1 MKQLEA
7 NDIDTIHDAG
17 PDKAKTVIINTC
29 GFIKDAKQE
38 SIDTIL
44 QFVKAK
50 QEGQINQLYVMG
62 CLSEKYK
69 DELKANIKGVDKYF
83 GTDEINSILSTIGA
97 DYKKELAG
105 ERLLTT
111 PSHYAYFKI
120 SEGCDRSCSFC
131 AIPFMRGKHKSKPI
145 ESLVA
150 EAESLSAKGVKEL
163 ILIAQDLT
171 YYGIDLYGKQ
181 KLADLLNYLSDIRGI
196 EWIRLHYAYPANFPR
211 DVVRVIKERENIC
224 RYLDIPFQH
233 INDRILKDMKRGV
246 NKKQI
251 YELIDYIRTEIPGI
265 ALRTTIM
272 TGFPGEGKKE
282 FEELRDFVFKTKF
295 DRLGVFTYSEEDDTW
310 SAINLKD
317 TVPEHVKKQR
327 ADIIMEE
334 QMNISKV
341 LNNSKI
347 GMLIKVIV
355 DRREVDYF
363 ICRSE
368 FDSPEVDDEILV
380 KGKGKKLK
388 PGEFCSAK
396 IYAADEYDL
405 YGEVCK

>member
-7 NDIDTIHDAG
+7 NDIRTIHDAC

-50 QEGQINQLYVMG
+50 QEGQISRLYVMG

-69 DELKANIKGVDKYF
+69 DELKADIKGVDKYF
-83 GTDEINSILSTIGA
+83 GTDEINSILGTIGA
-97 DYKKELAG
+97 GYKKELAG

-120 SEGCDRSCSFC
+120 SEGCDRACSFC
-131 AIPFMRGKHKSKPI
+131 AIPFMRGKHKSRPI
-145 ESLVA
+145 EALVA

-181 KLADLLNYLSDIRGI
+181 RLAGLLKYLSDIRGI
-196 EWIRLHYAYPANFPR
+196 EWIRLHYAYPANFPK
-211 DVVRVIKERENIC
+211 DVISVIKERENIC

-233 INDRILKDMKRGV
+233 INDHILKDMKRGV
-246 NKKQI
+246 NRKQI

-265 ALRTTIM
+265 ALRTTLM

-282 FEELRDFVFKTKF
+282 FEELREFVVKTKF

-310 SAINLKD
+310 SAINLED
-317 TVPEHVKKQR
+317 TVPEYVKKQR

-355 DRREVDYF
+355 DRREGDYY

-380 KGKGKKLK
+380 RGKEKKPE
-388 PGEFCSAK
+388 PGEFCIAR

-405 YGEVCK
+405 YGEIK

>member
-7 NDIDTIHDAG
+7 NNIRVIFDS
-17 PDKAKTVIINTC
+17 PPEKSKTAIINTC

-44 QFVKAK
+44 LFVKAK
-50 QEGQINQLYVMG
+50 EEGLIRHLYVMG
-62 CLSEKYK
+62 CLSERYK
-69 DELKANIKGVDKYF
+69 QELKASIQGVDRYF
-83 GTDEINSILSTIGA
+83 GTEDIHSILSEIGA

-131 AIPFMRGKHKSKPI
+131 AIPLMRGMHKSKSI
-145 ESLVA
+145 ETLVA

-171 YYGIDLYGKQ
+171 YYGIDLYGRQ
-181 KLADLLNYLSDIRGI
+181 KLADVLKYLSDIKGI

-211 DVVRVIKERENIC
+211 SVVSVIRERKNIC

-233 INDRILKDMKRGV
+233 INDKILRNMKRGV
-246 NKKQI
+246 NKRQI
-251 YELIDYIRTEIPGI
+251 YDLIGFIRDEIPGI
-265 ALRTTIM
+265 ALRTTVM

-282 FEELRDFVFKTKF
+282 FEELRKFVRDVKF
-295 DRLGVFTYSEEDDTW
+295 DRLGVFAYSEEEGTW
-310 SAINLKD
+310 SAANLKNAI
-317 TVPEHVKKQR
+317 PEHVKRQR

-334 QMNISKV
+334 QMAISKL
-341 LNNSKI
+341 LNNNKI
-347 GMLIKVIV
+347 GQLLKVIV
-355 DRREVDYF
+355 DRREGVYY

-380 KGKGKKLK
+380 RSKNTRLETGK
-388 PGEFCSAK
+388 FYTVR

-405 YGEVCK
+405 YGEV

>member
-7 NDIDTIHDAG
+7 NNIRVIFDS
-17 PDKAKTVIINTC
+17 PPEKSKTAIINTC

-44 QFVKAK
+44 LFVKAK
-50 QEGQINQLYVMG
+50 EEGLIRHLYVMG
-62 CLSEKYK
+62 CLSERYK
-69 DELKANIKGVDKYF
+69 QELKASIQGVDRYF
-83 GTDEINSILSTIGA
+83 GTEDIHSILSEIGA

-131 AIPFMRGKHKSKPI
+131 AIPLMRGMHKSKSI
-145 ESLVA
+145 ETLVA

-171 YYGIDLYGKQ
+171 YYGIDLYGRQ
-181 KLADLLNYLSDIRGI
+181 KLADVLKYLSDIKGI

-211 DVVRVIKERENIC
+211 SVVSVIRERKNIC

-233 INDRILKDMKRGV
+233 INDKILRNMKRGV
-246 NKKQI
+246 NKRQI
-251 YELIDYIRTEIPGI
+251 YDLIGFIRDEIPGI
-265 ALRTTIM
+265 ALRTTVM

-282 FEELRDFVFKTKF
+282 FEELREFVRDVKF
-295 DRLGVFTYSEEDDTW
+295 DRLGVFAYSEEEGTW
-310 SAINLKD
+310 SAANLKNAI
-317 TVPEHVKKQR
+317 PEHVKRQR

-334 QMNISKV
+334 QMAISKL
-341 LNNSKI
+341 LNNNKI
-347 GMLIKVIV
+347 GQLLKVIV
-355 DRREVDYF
+355 DRREGVYY

-380 KGKGKKLK
+380 RSKNTRLETGK
-388 PGEFCSAK
+388 FYTVR

-405 YGEVCK
+405 YGEV

>member
-7 NDIDTIHDAG
+7 NNIRVIFDS
-17 PDKAKTVIINTC
+17 PPEKAKTAIINTC

-50 QEGQINQLYVMG
+50 EEGQIRYLYVMG
-62 CLSEKYK
+62 CLSERYRQ
-69 DELKANIKGVDKYF
+69 ELKASIQGVDRYF
-83 GTDEINSILSTIGA
+83 GTEDIHSILSEIGA
-97 DYKKELAG
+97 DYKRELTG

-131 AIPFMRGKHKSKPI
+131 AIPLMRGLHKSKSF
-145 ESLVA
+145 EALVA

-171 YYGIDLYGKQ
+171 YYGIDLYGRQ
-181 KLADLLNYLSDIRGI
+181 KLADLLKYLSDIKGI
-196 EWIRLHYAYPANFPR
+196 EWIRLHYAYPANFPMN
-211 DVVRVIKERENIC
+211 VISVISERENIC
-224 RYLDIPFQH
+224 KYLDIPFQH
-233 INDRILKDMKRGV
+233 INDKILKQMKRGV
-246 NKKQI
+246 NKRQI
-251 YELIDYIRTEIPGI
+251 YELIGFIRTEIPGV
-265 ALRTTIM
+265 ALRTTLM

-282 FEELRDFVFKTKF
+282 FEELRDFVRDIKF
-295 DRLGVFTYSEEDDTW
+295 DRLGVFAYSEEDGTW
-310 SAINLKD
+310 SAANLKN
-317 TVPEHVKKQR
+317 TIPEHVKRQR

-334 QMNISKV
+334 QKGISKS
-341 LNNSKI
+341 LNNNKI
-347 GMLIKVIV
+347 GRLIKVIV
-355 DRREVDYF
+355 DGREGAYY

-380 KGKGKKLK
+380 RSQNTRLET
-388 PGEFCSAK
+388 GEFYTVR

-405 YGEVCK
+405 YGEV

>member
-7 NDIDTIHDAG
+7 NNIRVIFDS
-17 PDKAKTVIINTC
+17 PPEKAKTAIINTC

-50 QEGQINQLYVMG
+50 EEGQIRYLYVMG
-62 CLSEKYK
+62 CLSKRYRQ
-69 DELKANIKGVDKYF
+69 ELKASIQGVDRYF
-83 GTDEINSILSTIGA
+83 GTEDIHSILSEIGA
-97 DYKKELAG
+97 DYKRELTG

-131 AIPFMRGKHKSKPI
+131 AIPLMRGLHKSKSF
-145 ESLVA
+145 EALVA

-171 YYGIDLYGKQ
+171 YYGIDLYGRQ
-181 KLADLLNYLSDIRGI
+181 KLADLLKYLSDIKGI
-196 EWIRLHYAYPANFPR
+196 EWIRLHYAYPANFPMN
-211 DVVRVIKERENIC
+211 VISVISERENIC
-224 RYLDIPFQH
+224 KYLDIPFQH
-233 INDRILKDMKRGV
+233 INDKILKQMKRGV
-246 NKKQI
+246 NKRQI
-251 YELIDYIRTEIPGI
+251 YELIGFIRTEIPGV
-265 ALRTTIM
+265 ALRTTLM

-282 FEELRDFVFKTKF
+282 FEELRDFVRDIKF
-295 DRLGVFTYSEEDDTW
+295 DRLGVFAYSEEDGTW
-310 SAINLKD
+310 SAANLKN
-317 TVPEHVKKQR
+317 TIPEHVKRQR

-334 QMNISKV
+334 QKGISKS
-341 LNNSKI
+341 LNNNKI
-347 GMLIKVIV
+347 GRLIKVIV
-355 DRREVDYF
+355 DGREGAYY

-380 KGKGKKLK
+380 RSQNTRLET
-388 PGEFCSAK
+388 GEFYTVR

-405 YGEVCK
+405 YGEV